1 MKNLN
6 RRHILGLG
14 ATLAVLPGFAATAV
28 SAQETSVDVTKL
40 MVPPPLGDRVL
51 GNPDAKVTMIEYA
64 SATCPHC
71 AHFSNNTFPKLKAEY
86 IDTGKVK
93 FIFREFPFDD
103 LALAAFMLARC
114 APKDK
119 YFPMIEVLYEQQE
132 KWTHN
137 DPKAELFKIA
147 KLAGFTEESFNAC
160 LKNTE
165 LAKGIIQGR
174 DKAEKDFGV
183 NSTPTFFINGK
194 ILQGNEPIEQFRSM
208 LDAALG

>member
-6 RRHILGLG
+6 RRNILKAG
-14 ATLAVLPGFAATAV
+14 AALAVLPGLAATVA

-71 AHFSNNTFPKLKAEY
+71 AHFSNNTFPKLKTEY

-93 FIFREFPFDD
+93 YIFREFPFDD

-119 YFPMIEVLYEQQE
+119 YYPMIEVLYEQQE

-165 LAKGIIQGR
+165 VAKGIIQGR